1 MAWLSPAAFVG
12 LAAVAG
18 PILVHLLR
26 RRQARRIVVP
36 SVRFVLE
43 AAESSVHFRRISD
56 PVLLIVRIA
65 VIVAAVVAL
74 ARPLLV
80 TEARAAKWAERVSR
94 AVVVDTSESA
104 RGAITDEAIA
114 AQSNGAD
121 PVRRVN
127 APDVGSGLK
136 RAAAWLAHA
145 PPSRREIVV
154 LSDFQRGALTASDL
168 AAVPSEI
175 GLRLIRG
182 VPSSASDDRVRWRVL
197 SAQAALSGEA
207 DLAAESTTASYRSV
221 SPSWT
226 GLEVVTAP
234 AHANDV
240 TALRRVLTRAGVH
253 APVAERPITVR
264 FAGAPGRST
273 GEPVDSDWTFGAGQ
287 RLLEATRGFDV
298 ALNVSSANGTLLVD
312 VGSEPSSLAAAQVVA
327 AALNARIDPA
337 TFTERETALIPQE
350 TLVAWSREPAAPD
363 TGDWTRTDSSDGR
376 YFWVL
381 VLLLLGLESLLR
393 GRQPAIVDREAR
405 HAA

>member
-36 SVRFVLE
+36 SVRFVVE

-56 PVLLIVRIA
+56 PVLLTVRIT
-65 VIVAAVVAL
+65 VIVAAVVSL
-74 ARPLLV
+74 ARPLLI
-80 TEARAAKWAERVSR
+80 TEARTAKWAERVSR
-94 AVVVDTSESA
+94 AVLLDTSESA

-114 AQSNGAD
+114 AESNGAD

-127 APDVGSGLK
+127 ARDVGSGLR

-175 GLRLIRG
+175 GIRLIRG

-197 SAQAALSGEA
+197 SPQAALSGEA
-207 DLAAESTTASYRSV
+207 DLASESTTASYRFV

-234 AHANDV
+234 AHANEV
-240 TALRRVLTRAGVH
+240 TALRRVLSRAGVQ
-253 APVAERPITVR
+253 APVAERPISVR
-264 FAGAPGRST
+264 FAGAPDRSA

-287 RLLEATRGFDV
+287 RLLEATRRLDV
-298 ALNVSSANGTLLVD
+298 ALNVSSVDGTLLVD
-312 VGSEPSSLAAAQVVA
+312 VGSGPSSLAAAQVAA

-337 TFTERETALIPQE
+337 TFTERETALIPPE

-393 GRQPAIVDREAR
+393 GRQPAIVDREER